1 MENTIETE
9 TVLNDLN
16 RIAAALRGINKAK
29 ATLRKWRKAAKAGRV
44 TADQVANAEAVIRES
59 LAADL
64 ALAMEAGLGL
74 GQGDDCEWDSRAA
87 RVAADLVR

>member
-1 MENTIETE
+1 MENHETE

-16 RIAAALRGINKAK
+16 RLAAALRGINKAK

-44 TADQVANAEAVIRES
+44 TSDQVANAEAVLRES

-64 ALAMEAGLGL
+64 ALAMEAGFGL
-74 GQGDDCEWDSRAA
+74 GQGDEMEWESRAA
-87 RVAADLVR
+87 KVAAHIVR

>member
-1 MENTIETE
+1 MEKHETE

-16 RIAAALRGINKAK
+16 RLAAALRGINKAK

-44 TADQVANAEAVIRES
+44 TSEQVANAEAVIRES

-64 ALAMEAGLGL
+64 ALAMEAGFGL
-74 GQGDDCEWDSRAA
+74 GQGDEMEWESRAA
-87 RVAADLVR
+87 QVAAEMVR